1 MEVIYLREHKNE
13 ETTACNHDSG
23 LVKFRPMNEIIR
35 ENRAKRKVRYNK
47 LLDKME
53 KILRGKQN

>member
-1 MEVIYLREHKNE
+1 MREHNNE
-13 ETTACNHDSG
+13 ETTECNHDSG

-35 ENRAKRKVRYNK
+35 ENRAKRKVRYNE
-47 LLDKME
+47 LLDKIE